1 MSHHYLRF
9 DDVHYRYP
17 NGYEALC
24 GVSFCIT
31 HGEKVALVGANGAG
45 KSTLLL
51 HTNGLLTPGGADPPP
66 RGCGLPGGRRSVG
79 LVFQDSDNQ
88 LFMPT
93 VEEDVAFGPSNMRLE
108 PEEIRRRVTEALD
121 AVGALHL
128 RGASPFRLSGGQK
141 KRVAI
146 ATVLSME
153 PSVLVMD
160 EPTSNLDPRARRQ
173 IIDLIRRFGHTTLIA
188 THDMEMV
195 LDLCDRTIVM
205 KQGRIVADGSTRH
218 VFGDLAL
225 LEECGL
231 EQPCELRMKRALKR
245 EYAL

>member
-1 MSHHYLRF
+1 M
-9 DDVHYRYP
+9 HYRYP

-24 GVSFCIT
+24 GVSFRIT

-51 HTNGLLTPGGADPPP
+51 HTNGLLMPSQGGVVLGGIALT
-66 RGCGLPGGRRSVG
+66 RRTLPLVRQSVG

-121 AVGALHL
+121 AVGALDL
-128 RGASPFRLSGGQK
+128 RGESPFRLSGGQK

-146 ATVLSME
+146 ATVLAME

-173 IIDLIRRFGHTTLIA
+173 IIDLIRRFSHTTLIA

-205 KQGRIVADGSTRH
+205 KEGRIVADGSTRH

-231 EQPCELRMKRALKR
+231 EQPCELRMKRALKK
-245 EYAL
+245 EYAP